1 MKYLTILAIGLLLLL
16 PMNALAWGKEGHI
29 LTALIAEQG
38 LTPKTKEK
46 LIELGFTS
54 IGQDEVCNFADHV
67 RRKKEFPQYFKSGP
81 WHFVDIPYGE
91 IKSHQQADDF
101 IAAHNPNVCAQI
113 DNFARRL
120 RSLNTDRNDKQEA
133 VKFLVHFVGDVHQP
147 LQCCTRND
155 KGGNSLKVH
164 YLGKGGKSLNL
175 HHCWDTNLVLE
186 ATAKQPLPEVA
197 QKWFTEDIGLELNLR
212 PNEWAY
218 ESYLLAN
225 KIVYT
230 QDDKELPRDGIV
242 NLERSYVDKGA
253 ACVKLRIQK
262 GGARLAR
269 LLNSIFDK

>member
-1 MKYLTILAIGLLLLL
+1 MKRLTILAIVFALLL
-16 PMNALAWGKEGHI
+16 PIKSFGWGKEGHI

-67 RRKKEFPQYFKSGP
+67 RRKKQFPQYFKSGP
-81 WHFVDIPYGE
+81 WHFVDMPYGE
-91 IKSHQQADDF
+91 IKSHRQADDF
-101 IAAHNPNVCAQI
+101 IYMNNPNVCTQI
-113 DNFARRL
+113 EKFTRRL
-120 RSLNTDRNDKQEA
+120 RSLTTDKNDKQEA
-133 VKFLVHFVGDVHQP
+133 VKFLVHFVGDIHQP
-147 LQCCTRND
+147 LHCCTRND
-155 KGGNSLKVH
+155 RGGNSLKVH

-175 HHCWDTNLVLE
+175 HHVWDTNLVLE
-186 ATAKQPLPEVA
+186 ATEHKPLKDVA

-218 ESYLLAN
+218 ESYLVAN
-225 KIVYT
+225 KIVYM
-230 QDDKELPRDGIV
+230 QEGKELPKEGIT
-242 NLERSYVDKGA
+242 NLERSYIDKGA

-269 LLNSIFDK
+269 LLNNIFDK